1 MVVCR
6 GSVGSAQLVLLE
18 ALFSIGML
26 LPVSTDLPRGRA
38 LFAQPGDEMLRNDFP
53 LFSLPVKK
61 AIFLKFTFPHYTEV
75 FIRTFPQFLS
85 SEAYVQM

>member
-26 LPVSTDLPRGRA
+26 LPVSTDLTRGWA
-38 LFAQPGDEMLRNDFP
+38 LFAQPGDVE
-53 LFSLPVKK
+53 
-61 AIFLKFTFPHYTEV
+61 E
-75 FIRTFPQFLS
+75 
-85 SEAYVQM
+85 